1 MLQSIDAL
9 PRVAGA
15 PADKCLEESLSAT
28 RPQVIRGLV
37 AEWPLVRAAKTS
49 DAAAVAYLRGFA
61 NDATPAVATV
71 APPEAGGRI
80 FYDDAFEGFNFR
92 REQIP
97 ISVALATLLKYGSDA
112 AAPMIYLGATTLE
125 TYLPGLAAE
134 NGVDLGQRQP
144 LASIWIGN
152 RSRVPAHQDLPD
164 NLACVAAGRRRVILF
179 PPDQLANLYIGPLD
193 FTPAGQ
199 PVSLVDPT
207 APDLARFP
215 RFAEA
220 WRHAVV
226 AELEAGDALFIPSMW
241 WHHIEALDPFN
252 VLVNYWWRRSPD
264 YLDAPVNALMAAI
277 LCIRDLPAGQREI
290 WQDVFRHY
298 VFEFDA
304 EAVAGHIPPAARH
317 ALAPLDEAS
326 ASHLRAHLARR
337 LAR

>member
-1 MLQSIDAL
+1 MPQAIGTL
-9 PRVAGA
+9 PRIPEIEAGGR
-15 PADKCLEESLSAT
+15 LEDILSST
-28 RPQVIRGLV
+28 RPCVIRGLV
-37 AEWPLVRAAKTS
+37 ADWPLVHAARTS
-49 DAAAVAYLRGFA
+49 DAAAVAYLRKFA

-71 APPEAGGRI
+71 APPETGGRI
-80 FYDDAFEGFNFR
+80 FYDDDLTGFNFR

-97 ISVALATLLKYGSDA
+97 ISVALGTLLKYGDDA
-112 AAPMIYLGATTLE
+112 AAPTIYLGATTLE
-125 TYLPGLAAE
+125 TYLPGLAAG
-134 NGVDLGQRQP
+134 NGVDLGPRQA

-152 RSRVPAHQDLPD
+152 RSRVPTHQDLPD

-179 PPDQLANLYIGPLD
+179 PPEQLANLYIGPLD

-207 APDLARFP
+207 APDHERFP

-252 VLVNYWWRRSPD
+252 VLVNYWWRRTPD
-264 YLDAPVNALMAAI
+264 YLDAPVKALMAAI
-277 LCIRDLPAGQREI
+277 LCIRDLPPEQRAT
-290 WQDVFRHY
+290 WQEVFRHY

-304 EAVAGHIPPAARH
+304 DAVAGHIPAPARH
-317 ALAPLDEAS
+317 ALAPLDEA
-326 ASHLRAHLARR
+326 AAGHLRAR
-337 LAR
+337 LLQMLKR